1 MKGRKTAGLALVAL
15 ALTVGAQTPKEL
27 VAQLKN
33 PIAAER
39 SKALVAIAKLKKP
52 EASLLDQVAPS
63 LLDDSEDVQ
72 IAAAYSIAAIAGRV
86 GCKIEAL
93 DECEVLKTVFD
104 STPKAQTRA
113 PLQYP
118 VEARNAG
125 VQGAVKI
132 EFLIRSDGSI
142 DRLRVLE
149 GPPQLRDAATSSL
162 RKWRYQPA
170 TRNGTPVPFVMV
182 FRASFSRS

>member
-1 MKGRKTAGLALVAL
+1 MNGRKTAGLALVAL
-15 ALTVGAQTPKEL
+15 ALTVGAQTPEEL

-33 PIAAER
+33 PVAAER

-63 LLDDSEDVQ
+63 LLDDSEEVQ
-72 IAAAYSIAAIAGRV
+72 TAAAYSIAAIAGRV
-86 GCKIEAL
+86 GCKIDAL
-93 DECEVLKTVFD
+93 DECEVLRTIFD
-104 STPKAQTRA
+104 STPKATTRV
-113 PLQYP
+113 PLRYP
-118 VEARNAG
+118 VEARNGG
-125 VQGAVKI
+125 VQGSVRV

-142 DRLRVLE
+142 DKLRVLD

-162 RKWRYQPA
+162 KQWRYLPA
-170 TRNGTPVPFVMV
+170 RRNGTPVPFVMV